1 MTNRE
6 LKDGIVNDLRAI
18 NSHLKENGEAK
29 HELKVLYDVAE
40 DVYFI
45 DDHNTRRSKATDLVT
60 IATMIAELRELLIED
75 RAPLRICSVC
85 GEIIFW
91 SAYVEDYGGVCDYYC
106 SNDCLHTKYTDE
118 EWERECDEYPNET
131 YYTEYI

>member
-1 MTNRE
+1 MTNKE
-6 LKDGIVNDLRAI
+6 LKMQIEDDLKAI
-18 NSHLKENGEAK
+18 NENLKDSYGDK
-29 HELKVLYDVAE
+29 H
-40 DVYFI
+40 FI
-45 DDHNTRRSKATDLVT
+45 KCCHTKDHKSYAICDYTTRRSKPTDLVT
-60 IATMIAELRELLIED
+60 IATMISELRELLIED